1 MYKFTNTRHLV
12 GKTFL
17 SASFLRHTQ
26 SIYEGKNVPIAYAF
40 LRHDSD
46 NTFAMIM
53 LTLISQLLHHNLQQ
67 LAYFDEMRESKTHPP
82 SSQEEVQ
89 EMFKFILGNIGVSYI
104 FIDGLD
110 EIDIDKRK
118 MVLDTLCYLLT
129 EAENLKI
136 FLSSRDEVDISTSL
150 TNFNKHIHR
159 VDLAGKNQQD
169 IKTYI
174 AEEGKEVFRRFSLDD
189 DTRQQIQDI
198 LDEVCDKAEGV

>member
-1 MYKFTNTRHLV
+1 M
-12 GKTFL
+12 
-17 SASFLRHTQ
+17 
-26 SIYEGKNVPIAYAF
+26 PIAYAF